1 MAVSALHPLVND
13 TDICAVNVIHRN
25 ERQTA
30 RGSVLRQQLVLQ
42 LPAHGHDLLKQF
54 LHAVAVKIIVC
65 HRFQRCEFCLL
76 PLFVKHF
83 FSNRNFI
90 LCNVCTDLHPLL
102 KQFYDLFIYCV
113 DLLTQLCQIF
123 HL

>member
-30 RGSVLRQQLVLQ
+30 GGSVLRKQLVLQ

-54 LHAVAVKIIVC
+54 LHTMPVKIIGGHC
-65 HRFQRCEFCLL
+65 FQRLQFGFL
-76 PLFVKHF
+76 PLLIQHLLAVLY
-83 FSNRNFI
+83 FI
-90 LCNVCTDLHPLL
+90 LCHLPADIHPFL
-102 KQFYDLFIYCV
+102 I
-113 DLLTQLCQIF
+113 
-123 HL
+123 